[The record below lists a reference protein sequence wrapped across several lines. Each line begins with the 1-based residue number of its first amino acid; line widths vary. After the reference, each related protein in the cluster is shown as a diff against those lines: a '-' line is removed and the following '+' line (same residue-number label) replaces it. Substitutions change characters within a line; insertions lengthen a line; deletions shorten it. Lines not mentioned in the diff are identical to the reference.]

1 MIPAPIFENGDT
13 LPRCDVECERDQPV
27 VQPAWELVNHRSQT
41 RTSILRELP
50 SATRSRDR
58 LAIKCGR
65 RIMILKMA
73 DIDWIE
79 SGYNCVK
86 VHEDKRAHLM
96 RGTMGGIER
105 KLPPETFVR
114 ISRSVIVNV
123 DRVKE
128 LQPTLYGEYQVTLQD
143 GTNLTLSRRY
153 RKKLPQLGV
162 G

>member
-1 MIPAPIFENGDT
+1 
-13 LPRCDVECERDQPV
+13 V
-27 VQPAWELVNHRSQT
+27 
-41 RTSILRELP
+41 
-50 SATRSRDR
+50 
-58 LAIKCGR
+58 
-65 RIMILKMA
+65 
-73 DIDWIE
+73 
-79 SGYNCVK
+79 
-86 VHEDKRAHLM
+86 HLM
-96 RGTMGGIER
+96 RETMSGLER

-128 LQPTLYGEYQVTLQD
+128 LQPTLYGEYQVTLLA